1 MVCYSHKKMSL
12 LVAILVF
19 ALFCT
24 GCVRNSNKGLRLYF
38 FGDGSIDKTFAIKLE
53 KCKRYTTPIKYIST
67 WDYLGLIPK
76 SKHKVKIVGMDRDN
90 RCIIRSYEAYY
101 ISPIW
106 TKTYEYRLPK
116 YVLPYLSN
124 IYETAFNEKYGNEV
138 KATEQLHYFCNKYR
152 DFCKNADSIDEKI
165 VPPSNRYSLSS
176 YISSL
181 SYNSAIYDIYL
192 YYRYDFYNKEILRS
206 RQYFKSR

>member
-1 MVCYSHKKMSL
+1 MIIKKIL
-12 LVAILVF
+12 LIIILVF
-19 ALFCT
+19 ALLGM
-24 GCVRNSNKGLRLYF
+24 GCVGNANKELRLYF
-38 FGDGSIDKTFAIKLE
+38 FGDGSIDKTFAIKLK
-53 KCKRYTTPIKYIST
+53 KCQRYTTPVRYTKT
-67 WDYLGLIPK
+67 WDYLGLIPT
-76 SKHKVKIVGMDRDN
+76 SKNKVKIVGMDRDN

-106 TKTYEYRLPK
+106 TKTYEYHLPK

-152 DFCKNADSIDEKI
+152 DFCKNADSVDEKF
-165 VPPSNRYSLSS
+165 PSNRYSLSS

-192 YYRYDFYNKEILRS
+192 YYWYSDKQILRS
-206 RQYFKSR
+206 KL